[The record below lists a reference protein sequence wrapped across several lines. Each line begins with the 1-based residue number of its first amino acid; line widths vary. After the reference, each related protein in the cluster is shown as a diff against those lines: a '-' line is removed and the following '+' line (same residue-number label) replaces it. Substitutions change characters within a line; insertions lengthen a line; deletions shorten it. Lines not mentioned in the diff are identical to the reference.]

1 MNCVLV
7 KVRINE
13 DPNDLKDS
21 SSKKNKKKNTLAES
35 KSLQVATAI
44 AMGLLMKITLA
55 FTQGLGRVQENV
67 AINISVHSGI

>member
-1 MNCVLV
+1 MLV

-44 AMGLLMKITLA
+44 AMGLLMKTTLA

>member
-21 SSKKNKKKNTLAES
+21 STKKKKKKNTLAES

-44 AMGLLMKITLA
+44 AMGLLMKTTLA
-55 FTQGLGRVQENV
+55 FTQGLGSVQENV

>member
-1 MNCVLV
+1 MNCFLV

-44 AMGLLMKITLA
+44 AMGLLMKTTLA